1 MGEPKHIWL
10 VHLRPQFSELEKLND
25 ASLASASPLHLLGSS
40 RQQPRSWEEDPQKE
54 GMLWTLEVSWCQNLH
69 HNCAKS
75 EPKADYSHLLNPIF
89 VQPWINASWDESVS
103 GGSVGLALSSLLWV
117 VLWGNCEGSSLSHRA
132 NHNMHSHQTYL
143 AAIYNPMAPFD
154 SSAVLTQTSEQH
166 SQTLSWLTHEM

>member
-89 VQPWINASWDESVS
+89 GLMLHEMSLCLGVQWV
-103 GGSVGLALSSLLWV
+103 LLWALFSELFSEETV
-117 VLWGNCEGSSLSHRA
+117 RVPLC
-132 NHNMHSHQTYL
+132 
-143 AAIYNPMAPFD
+143 
-154 SSAVLTQTSEQH
+154 LTEQII
-166 SQTLSWLTHEM
+166 TCTVTRLTWLQFITQWHLLTAQLYWLR